1 MDNVNTLSIERVDE
15 ENLITYVTLVFFL
28 ECNWIKIIVIIYQ
41 CIYDLYI
48 LLQNFEKKILLL
60 IYNKT
65 KA

>member
-1 MDNVNTLSIERVDE
+1 MDNVNTLYIERVDE
-15 ENLITYVTLVFFL
+15 ENLITYVNLVFFL